1 MTVGVYGVVAM
12 GALAFA
18 LQLPVHSPVAR
29 EMIVAHQIAGGA
41 PAQEMTALPSA
52 RTGEA
57 PAFFLVSPCSVM
69 GMLSD

>member
-1 MTVGVYGVVAM
+1 MTVGVYGVVAI

-41 PAQEMTALPSA
+41 PAQEMTAPVFSKN
-52 RTGEA
+52 G
-57 PAFFLVSPCSVM
+57 
-69 GMLSD
+69 